1 MNCSIIVTPSH
12 IVIFEDF
19 IRWIFFTDS
28 KTPMCLLGSVRIQ
41 DLKNIK
47 LYDDLP
53 ERLKIFHGDEGSS
66 FSLLADSE
74 PGLNELID
82 SLRTTWKNQ
91 NGTELEV
98 NNSTTDGET
107 AMDVTN

>member
-41 DLKNIK
+41 DLKNIVSGHNILVYELLIIDVEPK
-47 LYDDLP
+47 TRTNVIQSGATTQMQDFVSACALAVGSYIIAKSA
-53 ERLKIFHGDEGSS
+53 RGTSQNVMLK
-66 FSLLADSE
+66 
-74 PGLNELID
+74 
-82 SLRTTWKNQ
+82 TWC
-91 NGTELEV
+91 
-98 NNSTTDGET
+98 
-107 AMDVTN
+107 